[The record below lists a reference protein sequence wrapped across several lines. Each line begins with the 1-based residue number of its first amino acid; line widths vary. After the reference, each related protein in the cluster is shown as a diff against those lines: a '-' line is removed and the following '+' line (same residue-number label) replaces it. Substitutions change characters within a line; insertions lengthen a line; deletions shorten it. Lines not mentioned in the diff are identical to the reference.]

1 MHFLHGV
8 QKVGGG
14 GVDILI

>member
-8 QKVGGG
+8 QNVGGG